1 MAGGRGAARAADR
14 NPHLGGPV
22 TGGAVRA
29 GRDPRAA
36 GAAPEP
42 GGRVPEPGGRGRSR
56 GARGPWHRTR
66 HHRQHREG
74 GRPMTTAALTPTP
87 ATAAH
92 VTLPSAA
99 ALALARTRL
108 ELRQFFRERDA
119 VIFIFAYPIIM
130 LAIFATVFAD
140 QEIDFGPG
148 GTLDFA
154 TYFLPGMIATG
165 VLLSSF
171 QNLAIGIAEE
181 RDADGQVL
189 EARQEHAGGDHP
201 GQEVG
206 GEVERPTGAEVDLLV
221 GEDRGEDRQ
230 HDDRVGEDE
239 DHGVALAE
247 ELPELQPGAGQGERN
262 GGRQRDAGGRRR
274 RRGQGGG
281 GHRTASFA
289 MLSVVS
295 GAVPRSSSPARSTSP
310 TRLRYTSSRLGR
322 STCSPGI
329 SAGANRAASDWTT
342 ELGVAVCCSC
352 SSPSSSHRTTACRA
366 ARSPRAAGA
375 SRATTRPSRTTAHP
389 VSYTH

>member
-66 HHRQHREG
+66 HHRQHRDG
-74 GRPMTTAALTPTP
+74 GRPMTAAALTPTP
-87 ATAAH
+87 ATAAR
-92 VTLPSAA
+92 VTLPSAV

-181 RDADGQVL
+181 RDA
-189 EARQEHAGGDHP
+189 GGLKRLRGTPFPSQGCSCSAPRP
-201 GQEVG
+201 G
-206 GEVERPTGAEVDLLV
+206 RSAAS
-221 GEDRGEDRQ
+221 RSR
-230 HDDRVGEDE
+230 RS
-239 DHGVALAE
+239 
-247 ELPELQPGAGQGERN
+247 PGPPGPRTPSSPPWSWSCSSSPGCSSCSATC
-262 GGRQRDAGGRRR
+262 
-274 RRGQGGG
+274 RRGCS
-281 GHRTASFA
+281 RW
-289 MLSVVS
+289 
-295 GAVPRSSSPARSTSP
+295 PRSSR
-310 TRLRYTSSRLGR
+310 
-322 STCSPGI
+322 
-329 SAGANRAASDWTT
+329 
-342 ELGVAVCCSC
+342 
-352 SSPSSSHRTTACRA
+352 
-366 ARSPRAAGA
+366 
-375 SRATTRPSRTTAHP
+375 
-389 VSYTH
+389 